1 MTEFDETVATE
12 DIESEPF
19 QHLSLVVDDEGIAWL
34 AVDRPKALNAL
45 NSEVVDELRDA
56 VVELVTYEDVHAIV
70 ITGAGDKAFVA
81 GADISEFNSLDPM
94 EARELSRNGQDM
106 LATIESSPVPVIAM
120 INGFALGGGLELALA
135 CHLRVASDQALLGL
149 PEVSLGLIPG
159 FGGAQRL
166 SRLASPGI
174 AREWILT
181 GEHVTAA
188 EAYRVGVV
196 NRVASDEELREVTAK
211 LAQTIIKRG
220 PVAVASALEV
230 IRRGLEV
237 GQSEGENLEADAF
250 GLLFAT
256 ADQKEG
262 ASAFLEKRKPEFQGR

>member
-1 MTEFDETVATE
+1 MSEFDETVTAE
-12 DIESEPF
+12 DIESEAF
-19 QHLSLVVDDEGIAWL
+19 KHLSLDVDDDGVAWL
-34 AVDRPKALNAL
+34 AIDRPKALNAL

-56 VVELVTYEDVHAIV
+56 VVELVGYEDIRAIV
-70 ITGAGDKAFVA
+70 ITGGGDKAFVA
-81 GADISEFNSLDPM
+81 GADISEFTGLDPL

-106 LATIESSPVPVIAM
+106 LATVESSPIPVIAM

-135 CHLRVASDQALLGL
+135 CHLRVAADTARLGL

-159 FGGAQRL
+159 FGGTQRL
-166 SRLASPGI
+166 ARLASPGV

-181 GEHVTAA
+181 GDHYDAA
-188 EAYRVGVV
+188 QAQAVGVV
-196 NRVASDEELREVTAK
+196 NRVVPAAELREATKA
-211 LAQTIIKRG
+211 LAMTIAKRG

-230 IRRGLEV
+230 IRRGLES

-262 ASAFLEKRKPEFQGR
+262 AQAFLDKRKPDFQGR

>member
-1 MTEFDETVATE
+1 MSEFDETVTAE
-12 DIESEPF
+12 DIESEAF
-19 QHLSLVVDDEGIAWL
+19 KHLSLDVDDDGVAWL
-34 AVDRPKALNAL
+34 AIDRPKALNAL

-56 VVELVTYEDVHAIV
+56 VVELVGYEDIRAIV
-70 ITGAGDKAFVA
+70 ITGGGDKAFVA
-81 GADISEFNSLDPM
+81 GADISEFTGLDPL

-106 LATIESSPVPVIAM
+106 LATIESSPIPVIAM

-135 CHLRVASDQALLGL
+135 CHLRVAADSARLDL

-159 FGGAQRL
+159 FGGTQRL
-166 SRLASPGI
+166 ARLASPGV
-174 AREWILT
+174 AREWILP
-181 GEHVTAA
+181 GDHYDAA
-188 EAYRVGVV
+188 QAQAVGVV
-196 NRVASDEELREVTAK
+196 NRVVPAAELREATKA
-211 LAQTIIKRG
+211 LAMTIAKRG

-230 IRRGLEV
+230 IRRGLEC

-262 ASAFLEKRKPEFQGR
+262 AQAFLDKRKPDFQGR